1 MLCHALLQQGAAA
14 GAVAR
19 LWCPPS
25 LFTIHMQF
33 EFGLAQTPAA
43 CRVTSSTARHAWTML
58 AASCWAFGTTP
69 TAAGTAA
76 GWLHHRWAAGGR
88 WVAPAAAQVSLC
100 CCHGSFEV
108 WLSCSCSRAGPLYVL
123 RHAGNATQSPSLPG
137 NPQPLVCRCRAAGTA
152 PSLLTLPST
161 GTACTPPLAAC
172 TATSAWETTCAAAG
186 ARCGGRGAWCC
197 CRRWSMRMQPTRRPP
212 SVSFSSCAG
221 PLWHLI
227 WLWPRGVTHAWQPS
241 LHHLP
246 GPWERSQLSL
256 TCHQCRA
263 RVPVCRPAAWRG
275 SAPRYRF

>member
-1 MLCHALLQQGAAA
+1 MAAPMLCHALLQQGAAA

-108 WLSCSCSRAGPLYVL
+108 WLSCSCSRAGHYMYCAMLATPPSRRPCPATPNPLS
-123 RHAGNATQSPSLPG
+123 AGAALPG
-137 NPQPLVCRCRAAGTA
+137 RLHRCLRCQARARRVPLRWPRV
-152 PSLLTLPST
+152 
-161 GTACTPPLAAC
+161 PPLLPGKRPVLQRGPGVAA
-172 TATSAWETTCAAAG
+172 AARGAAAAAG
-186 ARCGGRGAWCC
+186 A
-197 CRRWSMRMQPTRRPP
+197 
-212 SVSFSSCAG
+212 
-221 PLWHLI
+221 
-227 WLWPRGVTHAWQPS
+227 
-241 LHHLP
+241 
-246 GPWERSQLSL
+246 
-256 TCHQCRA
+256 
-263 RVPVCRPAAWRG
+263 
-275 SAPRYRF
+275 